1 MGSATGGL
9 WRVPAEAHATEG
21 PAKRILMG
29 EIRGG
34 YLVKIISDSDRL
46 NFVPR
51 LRPTRPRKRCALP
64 LHPPEPRVR
73 RAVEG
78 EGAIVHA
85 SGCRTSV
92 ASTSEAQTLQ
102 KQAEGWRWLP
112 STGVVEVVAVERLAP
127 VFKHAHQRSFG
138 Q

>member
-51 LRPTRPRKRCALP
+51 SRPTRPRKRCALP
-64 LHPPEPRVR
+64 LPRPEP
-73 RAVEG
+73 EF
-78 EGAIVHA
+78 
-85 SGCRTSV
+85 
-92 ASTSEAQTLQ
+92 
-102 KQAEGWRWLP
+102 
-112 STGVVEVVAVERLAP
+112 VERSKERGHRTC
-127 VFKHAHQRSFG
+127 VRVQNFG
-138 Q
+138 RLNL